1 MNHPKYNE
9 LLEEH
14 HKLQILIG
22 MPNETKTSSYRQIY
36 YYIIDV
42 FEKILH
48 EFHRLKQ
55 IKGNEEKTL
64 SESSKKLI
72 QNLYDFVYFY
82 EIEALKTNNDFL
94 IFDKTKFE
102 KYGMNLINN
111 DEVTIFSI
119 IDKFYKLQKILS
131 LENNTQFNQWF
142 STKDI
147 GSNKESNS
155 KIKEILKNIKF
166 YYERILDKENNK
178 KTHYDFFKRKFNVD
192 DFSFPRAKE
201 FYKKIRSMREYQ
213 STNEELQYIIN
224 GKDNKAVEEFDKLFE
239 NIYKKYIEYEEKNKS
254 KYFETEINNELLN
267 TGINIKNLNT
277 SNEVL
282 EIHVLAD
289 FIEGEVNDENVN
301 DIYCPYSSEMLGNQL
316 DYYIENNWNE
326 DKSLLFNNDRFLFS
340 VKSMNST
347 KSINNKDD
355 AKEDKYEEDRYFRN
369 NDNQDN
375 IDAYNRRREILEER
389 KQEEN
394 EKISELKKKIHSDFL
409 DKVLA
414 NNSEY
419 TKKINDYSSSM
430 MNENFDILDDL
441 FKNSDFLYIIKK
453 LYSENE
459 KKNYTDFLLNFEKI
473 KQKYDFDLKSAKANL
488 NNVRDENK
496 KKILTMDIE
505 RNEINIFIIDS
516 FINVM
521 NNKIKKQQTNT
532 QVGGKKSKTLKN
544 NKNKRSK
551 TKKNTAV

>member
-1 MNHPKYNE
+1 
-9 LLEEH
+9 
-14 HKLQILIG
+14 
-22 MPNETKTSSYRQIY
+22 
-36 YYIIDV
+36 
-42 FEKILH
+42 
-48 EFHRLKQ
+48 
-55 IKGNEEKTL
+55 
-64 SESSKKLI
+64 
-72 QNLYDFVYFY
+72 
-82 EIEALKTNNDFL
+82 
-94 IFDKTKFE
+94 
-102 KYGMNLINN
+102 
-111 DEVTIFSI
+111 
-119 IDKFYKLQKILS
+119 
-131 LENNTQFNQWF
+131 
-142 STKDI
+142 
-147 GSNKESNS
+147 
-155 KIKEILKNIKF
+155 
-166 YYERILDKENNK
+166 
-178 KTHYDFFKRKFNVD
+178 
-192 DFSFPRAKE
+192 
-201 FYKKIRSMREYQ
+201 MREYQ

-254 KYFETEINNELLN
+254 KYFDTEINNELLN

-301 DIYCPYSSEMLGNQL
+301 DIYCPYSSETLGNQL

-394 EKISELKKKIHSDFL
+394 EKISELKTKIHSDFL

-430 MNENFDILDDL
+430 MNEDFDILDDL
-441 FKNSDFLYIIKK
+441 FKNSDWLREELENFGEDEYIILDCPGQIE
-453 LYSENE
+453 LYSHLPIMHNLC
-459 KKNYTDFLLNFEKI
+459 NLLNLLI
-473 KQKYDFDLKSAKANL
+473 VYISSL
-488 NNVRDENK
+488 
-496 KKILTMDIE
+496 
-505 RNEINIFIIDS
+505 
-516 FINVM
+516 
-521 NNKIKKQQTNT
+521 
-532 QVGGKKSKTLKN
+532 
-544 NKNKRSK
+544 
-551 TKKNTAV
+551 